1 MATTRK
7 KVKPARK
14 AKGSGGK
21 WLGYIVTPF
30 KWIFGIAGMAAVL
43 MLLISFTDLPYNV
56 WYKLGTKNA
65 KTERKPD
72 VIIILSGSGMP
83 SPDGLMRAWYGARA
97 ARQFPAAS
105 IIIALPYN
113 EGDSLQP
120 LRIMASELA
129 ARGIDSTR
137 IRYEPLGFNT
147 HAQAVNIAFR
157 YPETKGK
164 SVMLVTSPEHMY
176 RSVKVFK
183 KTGFAMVGG
192 MAAFDTPID
201 PEKVAD
207 TGTGTDKRVKSLN
220 LRYNMWSYLHYELY
234 VLREYA
240 AIAYYK
246 LKGWI

>member
-1 MATTRK
+1 MAKTK
-7 KVKPARK
+7 KKSKPARRS
-14 AKGSGGK
+14 KGSAGK
-21 WLGYIVTPF
+21 WFGYILTPV
-30 KWIFGIAGMAAVL
+30 KWIFGITGFFALL
-43 MLLISFTDLPYNV
+43 MVIISFTDMPYNA
-56 WYKLGTKNA
+56 WYRLGTKNA
-65 KTERKPD
+65 GMDRKPD
-72 VIIILSGSGMP
+72 VIVILSGSGMP

-97 ARQFPAAS
+97 ANRYRDAA
-105 IIIALPYN
+105 IILALPYSD
-113 EGDSLQP
+113 GDSLQP
-120 LRIMASELA
+120 LRIMAKELTL
-129 ARGIDSTR
+129 RGVDSTR

-164 SVMLVTSPEHMY
+164 SVLLITSPEHMY

-183 KTGFAMVGG
+183 KAGFVSVGG

-201 PEKVAD
+201 PSKAAD
-207 TGTGTDKRVKSLN
+207 SGTGTDTRVKSLN
-220 LRYNMWSYLHYELY
+220 LRYNLWSYLHYELY